1 MHFYNFT
8 IEVKAKLRSVNF
20 NDLIKSPMFSR
31 VNTPVL
37 CGSAKGLNFLEKARF
52 PRRDA
57 CVTSARIQLEIR
69 PRVIIRNEKDICK
82 MKLKL
87 SLEVNENSLY
97 ILYILSI
104 KVAKLKIK
112 LLIEKFC
119 SFFSL

>member
-8 IEVKAKLRSVNF
+8 IEVKAKLSSVNF

-87 SLEVNENSLY
+87 SLEVNEN
-97 ILYILSI
+97 YILSI

-112 LLIEKFC
+112 LRIEKFC